1 MRRSKQIKQ
10 KMNMF
15 YVNLMLPPIKLTN
28 YTVYNLSYLTEIL
41 IYDKVKVYKKFYL
54 KEIEYERRTR

>member
-15 YVNLMLPPIKLTN
+15 YVNLVLPPPELT
-28 YTVYNLSYLTEIL
+28 YFTVYNLSYLTKIL
-41 IYDKVKVYKKFYL
+41 IHDKVIAYKKFCL
-54 KEIEYERRTR
+54 KEIDYERRTR

>member
-15 YVNLMLPPIKLTN
+15 YVNLVLPLIETAD
-28 YTVYNLSYLTEIL
+28 YTFYNL
-41 IYDKVKVYKKFYL
+41 
-54 KEIEYERRTR
+54 